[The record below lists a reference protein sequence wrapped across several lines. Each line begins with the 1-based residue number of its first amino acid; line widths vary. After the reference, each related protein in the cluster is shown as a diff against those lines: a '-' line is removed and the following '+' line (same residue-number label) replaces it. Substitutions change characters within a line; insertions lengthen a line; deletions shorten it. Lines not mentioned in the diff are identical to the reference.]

1 MLRKPSTDELEERLV
16 DETYNLTPLMDD
28 SKRVMRKLCCVLLL
42 AGIFMTVE
50 IVGGILANSLAII
63 SDAAHMLSDLLGFV
77 ISIISVYISGL
88 PANRQH
94 SYGFHRAGV
103 IGALASVIVI
113 WALTA
118 FLIYFAIERVINI
131 DQIEVEGK
139 LMFGIACFGLFTNLV
154 MVKVLHGDHGHDHDH
169 GHGHSHSH
177 GHTHSHGH
185 SHKHVHDH
193 KHKSDHKHEHKHEH
207 NDKHEN
213 HHSNGSPHSH
223 SSDEHHDHKHGHDH
237 KHEHEHEHHHS
248 HDEKAKHS
256 DEEVKLN
263 EERLEIGLETYQEV
277 SFLNY

>member
-28 SKRVMRKLCCVLLL
+28 SKRVMRKLCCVLFL
-42 AGIFMTVE
+42 AGLFMTVE
-50 IVGGILANSLAII
+50 IVGGILANSIAII

-88 PANRQH
+88 PANKQH

-131 DQIEVEGK
+131 DQVEVEGK

-154 MVKVLHGDHGHDHDH
+154 MVKVLHGDHGHHHDHDH

-185 SHKHVHDH
+185 GHKHVHDH
-193 KHKSDHKHEHKHEH
+193 KHKHGEQEHHYKHEHKHDHSSKE
-207 NDKHEN
+207 KHE
-213 HHSNGSPHSH
+213 HHEESPHSH
-223 SSDEHHDHKHGHDH
+223 SSHEHHDP
-237 KHEHEHEHHHS
+237 EHEHKHN
-248 HDEKAKHS
+248 HDKLVKS
-256 DEEVKLN
+256 DEEAKLH

-277 SFLNY
+277 KFLLN